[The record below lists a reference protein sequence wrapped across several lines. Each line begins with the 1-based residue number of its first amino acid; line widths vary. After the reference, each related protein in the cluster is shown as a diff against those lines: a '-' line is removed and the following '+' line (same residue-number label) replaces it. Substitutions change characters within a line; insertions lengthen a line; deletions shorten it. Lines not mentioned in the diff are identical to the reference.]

1 MSNNAAVTRDG
12 GEIGRAQALQARA
25 CGVSPTADM
34 NPILLKPQSER
45 GAQIVVQGQVFGAAD
60 AKDYHGLK
68 QYLLPKVLES
78 FRRLAAE
85 ADLVLVEGAGSP
97 AEVNLR
103 AGDIA
108 TMGFAEAADVPVV
121 LVAAIDRKS
130 TRLNSSH

>member
-12 GEIGRAQALQARA
+12 GEIGRAQALLARA

-45 GAQIVVQGQVFGAAD
+45 GAQIVVQGKVFGAAD

-85 ADLVLVEGAGSP
+85 ADLV
-97 AEVNLR
+97 
-103 AGDIA
+103 
-108 TMGFAEAADVPVV
+108 
-121 LVAAIDRKS
+121 DRKS
-130 TRLNSSH
+130 TRLALQSLMRTTNAGV

>member
-45 GAQIVVQGQVFGAAD
+45 GAQVVVQGQVFGAAD
-60 AKDYHGLK
+60 AADYHGLK
-68 QYLLPKVLES
+68 QHLLPKVLDS
-78 FRRLAAE
+78 FRRLAAQ

-103 AGDIA
+103 AGAIA
-108 TMGFAEAADVPVV
+108 NMGFAEAADVPVV
-121 LVAAIDRKS
+121 L
-130 TRLNSSH
+130 SSGEHTSELQTPMRT